1 MSYNSNTHWLKQFTI
16 MLHSFED
23 FCSKTSLHGW
33 GFLHTSIAIRD
44 KILWGFV
51 IVASFTA
58 AILLI
63 KGSEEN
69 CTNIIVVSMVVKCTY
84 LVKNAF
90 SISNLKT

>member
-1 MSYNSNTHWLKQFTI
+1 MSNNSNTHWLKQFTI

-69 CTNIIVVSMVVKCTY
+69 CTNDIVVSMVAKCSYWVK
-84 LVKNAF
+84 K
-90 SISNLKT
+90 